1 MKCIRLHSLGIEKV
15 QCLCTMYTVH
25 SPIAW
30 YFESSFHSAIFPLD
44 LNIFKK
50 SVRTQKSSRTSYIFP
65 CMSSKYTLPFVPFA
79 FHWTILC
86 CLVTLAWSPVNLVS
100 QGVFPPLK
108 VILKVSPK
116 RFQQE
121 SVTDENVM
129 NCTEKHFFAIWKENS
144 WEYFKMPWSVY
155 SDCGVTGLKKS
166 ISRPPPYFF
175 I

>member
-1 MKCIRLHSLGIEKV
+1 
-15 QCLCTMYTVH
+15 
-25 SPIAW
+25 
-30 YFESSFHSAIFPLD
+30 
-44 LNIFKK
+44 
-50 SVRTQKSSRTSYIFP
+50 
-65 CMSSKYTLPFVPFA
+65 MSSKYTLPFLPFA

-121 SVTDENVM
+121 RVTDENVM

-144 WEYFKMPWSVY
+144 WEYFKMPRSVY

-166 ISRPPPYFF
+166 ISRPPLISLFNEVWGLAEEFKWLTEKYLKFLRV
-175 I
+175 IKIKANGSIQNN